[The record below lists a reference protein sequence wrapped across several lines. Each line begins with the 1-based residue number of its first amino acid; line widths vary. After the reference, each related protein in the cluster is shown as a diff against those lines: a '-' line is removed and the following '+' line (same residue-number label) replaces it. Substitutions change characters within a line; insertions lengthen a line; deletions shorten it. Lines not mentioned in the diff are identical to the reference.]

1 MERRR
6 VLGLGSA
13 LLLAWAMPAV
23 SAPPAAGLSLPAAVN
38 KAGRQRMLSQ
48 RAAKAWLMMLT
59 QVETDRGRKI
69 LDASVSLFDRQ
80 LAELTTLQPNPDIAA
95 ALGQLKTE
103 WETSRAVLAKPPVMA
118 AAPALFKANE
128 SVLAAAHRLTL
139 AYEKAQ
145 GGSFGRIIGLAGR
158 QRMLSQRMA
167 KFYFFQ
173 RAGVQVADSKTA
185 LDKALGEFEQAQ
197 AELGKA
203 PESTGAVRDE
213 LALVDQQWFFFKG
226 ALDQVDRSAQAASHV
241 ATTSERILEQL
252 DLCVGLY
259 EGMASRAS

>member
-6 VLGLGSA
+6 VLWMGSA
-13 LLLAWAMPAV
+13 LLAGWAIPAL
-23 SAPPAAGLSLPAAVN
+23 SAPPAAGMSLPAAVN

-48 RAAKAWLMMLT
+48 RAAKAWLMVLT
-59 QVETDRGRKI
+59 QVETDRARKI

-80 LAELTTLQPNPDIAA
+80 LGELSSLQPNPEIAA
-95 ALGQLKTE
+95 ALAQLKSE
-103 WETSRAVLAKPPVMA
+103 WEACRAVLAKPPVTE

-128 SVLAAAHRLTL
+128 SVLASAHRLTL
-139 AYEKAQ
+139 AYEKAL
-145 GGSFGRIIGLAGR
+145 GGSMGRIIGLAGR

-173 RAGVQVADSKTA
+173 RAGVQVVDSKTA
-185 LDKALGEFEQAQ
+185 LDKAVGEFEQAQ

-203 PESTGAVRDE
+203 PESTGPVRDE

-226 ALDQVDRSAQAASHV
+226 ALDQSDRSPQAASHV

-259 EGMASRAS
+259 EGMASRSS